1 MPVQPVRGRPV
12 GLGDRVPVQAVNHA
26 RAALGA
32 RGRRVGVLLV
42 VPYVRVPDHRTHVTV
57 HRVVGRTADERVH
70 DVWEKGVVGRRV
82 RGPRTLDEGHGLG
95 LVHPGSLEDPSR
107 ARVGHDASPDRA
119 CHAGDVHEPP
129 PITAVMVGTGKAA
142 QLGILIKDAKA
153 LEFARNLQVLI
164 FDKTGTLTVGKPS
177 VTDLM
182 VPEKYHSLLYSIEKH
197 SHHPLADAIV
207 SHFSKNAK
215 EVTITDFKDIVGKG
229 IKASYKNINVL
240 VGTHSFMKDEH
251 INISSQIEEKA
262 NDLRKVG
269 KTVSFVAVNRDVIGL
284 VALADTLKKE
294 SFETIQ
300 KLKQMGIRTIMMT
313 GDNKITAQTIGDEL
327 QIDEV
332 IAEVM
337 PQDKASKV
345 KEVQTEG
352 VKRMIVGMVGDG
364 INDAPAMAQ
373 SDIGIAM
380 GTGTDVAV
388 ATGDIVIVGGSIEKV
403 LESIDLS
410 RKTLQIIKQN
420 LFWAF
425 LYNIIGIPV
434 AAGILYPFMSIL
446 LSPILASLAMALSSV
461 SVVGNSLRLKYLT

>member
-1 MPVQPVRGRPV
+1 M
-12 GLGDRVPVQAVNHA
+12 
-26 RAALGA
+26 
-32 RGRRVGVLLV
+32 VL
-42 VPYVRVPDHRTHVTV
+42 
-57 HRVVGRTADERVH
+57 
-70 DVWEKGVVGRRV
+70 
-82 RGPRTLDEGHGLG
+82 
-95 LVHPGSLEDPSR
+95 
-107 ARVGHDASPDRA
+107 
-119 CHAGDVHEPP
+119 
-129 PITAVMVGTGKAA
+129 
-142 QLGILIKDAKA
+142 
-153 LEFARNLQVLI
+153 
-164 FDKTGTLTVGKPS
+164 
-177 VTDLM
+177 
-182 VPEKYHSLLYSIEKH
+182 
-197 SHHPLADAIV
+197 LADAIV